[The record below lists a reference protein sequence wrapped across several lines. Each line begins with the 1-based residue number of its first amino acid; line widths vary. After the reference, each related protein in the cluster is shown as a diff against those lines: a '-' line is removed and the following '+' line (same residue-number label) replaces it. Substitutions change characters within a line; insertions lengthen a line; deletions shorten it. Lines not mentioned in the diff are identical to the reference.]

1 MQAAIYIQVPH
12 EIQVPDIVQ
21 VPHVIQVPHPR
32 DTLIPA
38 DIGGCSYQN
47 TVVILSGVRNAES
60 KDLWWSSSER
70 RIC

>member
-1 MQAAIYIQVPH
+1 MQAAIY
-12 EIQVPDIVQ
+12 IQVPDIVQ

-47 TVVILSGVRNAES
+47 RVVILSEARSAES
-60 KDLWWSSSER
+60 KDLRLSSSLR